1 VIKQF
6 LQHTEST
13 VLSAAIQAI
22 NHLCNNSSMAGS
34 NGTKLAQLEETLFTS
49 LRDAIDGEDVFT
61 MSLDE
66 DRLAGLESILLRV
79 VLLERSRDM
88 VEVMED
94 VEGGQSSGWDIICA
108 FAERGDVGYKEE
120 AKVSIPN
127 EAWLIADGRIRP
139 ANRLPAHDLALQ
151 AVHRE

>member
-1 VIKQF
+1 
-6 LQHTEST
+6 
-13 VLSAAIQAI
+13 
-22 NHLCNNSSMAGS
+22 MAGS
-34 NGTKLAQLEETLFTS
+34 NGTKLAELEETLFTS

-139 ANRLPAHDLALQ
+139 ANRLPAYDLALQ